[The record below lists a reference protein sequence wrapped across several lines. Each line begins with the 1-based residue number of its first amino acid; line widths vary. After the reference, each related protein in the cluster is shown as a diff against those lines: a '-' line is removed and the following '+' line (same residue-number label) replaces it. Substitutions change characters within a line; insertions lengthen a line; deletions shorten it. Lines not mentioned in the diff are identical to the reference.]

1 MKAAYNSPKYKQ
13 LLFTLGEGRT
23 LHKGGVLIVES
34 RSVAS
39 ARKQIGHDL
48 FCSGFTLVNVNLASI
63 VSPYIGET
71 EKNISAVFDKAGKSD
86 FLLFFDEA
94 DALFGRRTRKTSN
107 DEQVDPDILIQF
119 ALDAKAYAAF
129 IVPRLTIF
137 SRKKLSSAEAV
148 ILFTRGAGSSAS

>member
-48 FCSGFTLVNVNLASI
+48 FCSGFTLVNVDLAAV

-71 EKNISAVFDKAGKSD
+71 EKNLSAVFDKAEKSD

-94 DALFGRRTRKTSN
+94 DALFGKRTRRST
-107 DEQVDPDILIQF
+107 EEPHIDPDILLKF

-129 IVPRLTIF
+129 IVSRHAIF
-137 SRKKLSSAEAV
+137 SRKGLSSAEAV
-148 ILFTRGAGSSAS
+148 ILFPQSSGTTKA